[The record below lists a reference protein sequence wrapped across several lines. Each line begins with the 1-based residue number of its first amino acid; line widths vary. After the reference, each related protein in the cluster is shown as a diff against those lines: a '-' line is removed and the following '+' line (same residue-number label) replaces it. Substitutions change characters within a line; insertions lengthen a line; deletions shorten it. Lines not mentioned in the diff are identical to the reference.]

1 MSNTT
6 SAPSTMETSEGRVVY
21 SVKEIS
27 QLLHTNAALIY
38 RFIELGLLPAIK
50 LGSMRVRKQAL
61 DQFLVDY
68 EGLDLSNPEEIR
80 RITKAS

>member
-6 SAPSTMETSEGRVVY
+6 STPSTMETSEGRVVY

-50 LGSMRVRKQAL
+50 LGSLRVRKQAL

-68 EGLDLSNPEEIR
+68 EGFLSNPEEIR

>member
-6 SAPSTMETSEGRVVY
+6 SAPYTMETSEGRVVY

-50 LGSMRVRKQAL
+50 LGSLRVRKQAL

>member
-6 SAPSTMETSEGRVVY
+6 SAPSTMETSEGRGVY

-50 LGSMRVRKQAL
+50 LGSFRVRKQAL

>member
-1 MSNTT
+1 MSKTT

-50 LGSMRVRKQAL
+50 LGSLRVRKQAL

>member
-50 LGSMRVRKQAL
+50 LGSLRVRKQAL
-61 DQFLVDY
+61 DRFLVDY

>member
-27 QLLHTNAALIY
+27 QLLNTNAALIY

-50 LGSMRVRKQAL
+50 LGSLRVRKQAL

>member
-6 SAPSTMETSEGRVVY
+6 STPSTMETSEGRVVY

-27 QLLHTNAALIY
+27 QLLLTNAALIY

-50 LGSMRVRKQAL
+50 LGSLRVRKQAL

-68 EGLDLSNPEEIR
+68 EGFLSNPEEIR

>member
-50 LGSMRVRKQAL
+50 LGSLRVRKQAI

>member
-27 QLLHTNAALIY
+27 QLLHTDAALIY

-50 LGSMRVRKQAL
+50 LGSLRVRKQAL

>member
-27 QLLHTNAALIY
+27 QILHTNAALIY

-50 LGSMRVRKQAL
+50 LGSLRVRKQAL

>member
-6 SAPSTMETSEGRVVY
+6 STPSTMETSEGCVVY

-50 LGSMRVRKQAL
+50 LGSLRVRKQAL